1 MTQVQNLADLIDLCE
16 QSKSE
21 FFVMLRGGLRSSK
34 NIYFD
39 GREFEII
46 NEIDFSSQNM
56 TAEELSASIIGK
68 AMNVGALYCYE

>member
-1 MTQVQNLADLIDLCE
+1 MTQVQNLTNLIDLCE
-16 QSKSE
+16 QNKSE

-39 GREFEII
+39 GQEFEII

>member
-1 MTQVQNLADLIDLCE
+1 MTQVKNLAELIDLCE
-16 QSKSE
+16 QNKSE

-46 NEIDFSSQNM
+46 NEIDFSSQNI
-56 TAEELSASIIGK
+56 TIEELSASIIGK
-68 AMNVGALYCYE
+68 AMNAGALYCYE

>member
-1 MTQVQNLADLIDLCE
+1 MTQVQNLANLIDLCE
-16 QSKSE
+16 QNKSE

>member
-1 MTQVQNLADLIDLCE
+1 MTQVQNLTNLIDLCE
-16 QSKSE
+16 QNKSE

-39 GREFEII
+39 GQEFEII

-68 AMNVGALYCYE
+68 AMNAGALYCYE

>member
-1 MTQVQNLADLIDLCE
+1 MTQVQNLADLINLCE
-16 QSKSE
+16 QNKSE

-34 NIYFD
+34 NIYFN

>member
-16 QSKSE
+16 QNKSE

>member
-1 MTQVQNLADLIDLCE
+1 MTQVQNLTNLIDLCE
-16 QSKSE
+16 QNKSE

-39 GREFEII
+39 GHEFEII

-68 AMNVGALYCYE
+68 AMSVGALYCYE

>member
-16 QSKSE
+16 QNKSE

-46 NEIDFSSQNM
+46 NEIDFSSQNI
-56 TAEELSASIIGK
+56 TIEELSASIIGK
-68 AMNVGALYCYE
+68 AINAGALYCYE

>member
-1 MTQVQNLADLIDLCE
+1 MTQVQNLANLIDLCE
-16 QSKSE
+16 QNKSE

-39 GREFEII
+39 GREFEVI

-56 TAEELSASIIGK
+56 TAEELCASIIGK